1 MRLKRARG
9 KRSNSIVE
17 KPEDERF
24 ETEETSTIHEE
35 DNEEEKEFGELE
47 D

>member
-1 MRLKRARG
+1 MRLKRARS

-24 ETEETSTIHEE
+24 ETEGTSVIDE
-35 DNEEEKEFGELE
+35 DANEEEKGDE
-47 D
+47 DSQD